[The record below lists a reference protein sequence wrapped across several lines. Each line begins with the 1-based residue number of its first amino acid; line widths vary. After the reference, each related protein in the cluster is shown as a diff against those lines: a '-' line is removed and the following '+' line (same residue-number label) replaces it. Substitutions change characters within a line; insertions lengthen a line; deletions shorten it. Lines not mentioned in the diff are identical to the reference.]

1 MGSRTQSLNKKIT
14 EEFRKFILNGDW
26 PVNEMIQTEQE
37 LCQAY
42 SVSRLT
48 IRNVLAQLVHE
59 GLLERKSGKGTWVR
73 DFQKSK
79 GIWNTEERSQ
89 YYAYPEH
96 INTEIIGVEELLA
109 QSSSV
114 TADRFDADEIL
125 ARVKLMRVF
134 RQTPIAFYHI
144 YFREALAKSVLEKFD
159 PETDIFFYQVAEKLT
174 GRMVVE
180 IRERVKAA
188 LAFGEVASRLKVTQ
202 GHPLLEIRRDLY
214 DQEGRIM
221 QVNHSYLNSDLQE
234 IQTIRYKT
242 SNGVDQIHHSSGQ
255 NRI

>member
-1 MGSRTQSLNKKIT
+1 MGSRKQSLNKKIT

-26 PVNEMIQTEQE
+26 PIHEMIQTEQE

-48 IRNVLAQLVHE
+48 IRNVLTQLVHE

-79 GIWNTEERSQ
+79 GIWNIEERSQ

-114 TADRFDADEIL
+114 TTNLFEEDEVI
-125 ARVKLMRVF
+125 ARIKLVRIF
-134 RQTPIAFYHI
+134 RQTPVTFNQF
-144 YFREALAKSVLEKFD
+144 YFREALAKSILEKYD
-159 PETDIFFYQVAEKLT
+159 PETDIFFYQVLEKLT

-214 DQEGRIM
+214 DQEGNIM

-234 IQTIRYKT
+234 IQTIRNKT
-242 SNGVDQIHHSSGQ
+242 SNGAK
-255 NRI
+255 

>member
-1 MGSRTQSLNKKIT
+1 MGSQSQSLSKKFT
-14 EEFRKFILNGDW
+14 EEFRKYILNGDW

-89 YYAYPEH
+89 YFAYPEH

-109 QSSSV
+109 RSSSV
-114 TADRFDADEIL
+114 TANLFEEDEVI
-125 ARVKLMRVF
+125 ARVKLVRIF
-134 RQTPIAFYHI
+134 RQTPVTFNYFY
-144 YFREALAKSVLEKFD
+144 FKEALAKSVLEKYD
-159 PETDIFFYQVAEKLT
+159 PETDIFFYQVLEKLT
-174 GRMVVE
+174 GRMVVK
-180 IRERVKAA
+180 IRERMKATI
-188 LAFGEVASRLKVTQ
+188 AFGEVASRLNVVQ

-214 DQEGRIM
+214 DQEGKIM

-234 IQTIRYKT
+234 AQTLRTKS
-242 SNGVDQIHHSSGQ
+242 SNGID
-255 NRI
+255 

>member
-1 MGSRTQSLNKKIT
+1 MGSRKQSLNKKIT

-26 PVNEMIQTEQE
+26 PIHEMIRTEQE

-48 IRNVLAQLVHE
+48 IRNVLTQLVHE

-79 GIWNTEERSQ
+79 GIWNIEERSQ

-114 TADRFDADEIL
+114 TANLFEEDEVI
-125 ARVKLMRVF
+125 ARIKVVRIF
-134 RQTPIAFYHI
+134 RQTPVTFNQF
-144 YFREALAKSVLEKFD
+144 YFREALAKSVLEKYD
-159 PETDIFFYQVAEKLT
+159 PETDIFLYQVAEKLT

-180 IRERVKAA
+180 IRERIKATI
-188 LAFGEVASRLKVTQ
+188 AFGEVASRLNVVQ
-202 GHPLLEIRRDLY
+202 GHPLLEIRRDLF
-214 DQEGRIM
+214 DQEGNIV

-234 IQTIRYKT
+234 VQTLRSKT
-242 SNGVDQIHHSSGQ
+242 SNGAD
-255 NRI
+255 

>member
-1 MGSRTQSLNKKIT
+1 MGTQSRSLSKKLT
-14 EEFRKFILNGDW
+14 HEFRKYILNGDW

-48 IRNVLAQLVHE
+48 IRNVLTQLVHE

-79 GIWNTEERSQ
+79 GRWSAEEHSQ
-89 YYAYPEH
+89 YFAYPGL

-114 TADRFDADEIL
+114 TTGLFEEDEVI
-125 ARVKLMRVF
+125 AKIKLVRSF
-134 RQTPIAFYHI
+134 KQTPVTINSF
-144 YFREALAKSVLEKFD
+144 YFREALAKSVLEKYD
-159 PETDIFFYQVAEKLT
+159 PETNIFFYQVLEKLT
-174 GRMVVE
+174 GCMVVE
-180 IRERVKAA
+180 IRERMKAT
-188 LAFGEVASRLKVTQ
+188 LASGEIASRLNVVS

-234 IQTIRYKT
+234 VQIVRTKT
-242 SNGVDQIHHSSGQ
+242 ANGAY
-255 NRI
+255 

>member
-1 MGSRTQSLNKKIT
+1 MASQSQSLSKKIT
-14 EEFRKFILNGDW
+14 EEFRKYILNGNW

-114 TADRFDADEIL
+114 TTNLFEEDEVIT
-125 ARVKLMRVF
+125 RVKLIRIF
-134 RQTPIAFYHI
+134 RQTPVTFNHF
-144 YFREALAKSVLEKFD
+144 YFREALAKLVLEKFD
-159 PETDIFFYQVAEKLT
+159 PET
-174 GRMVVE
+174 
-180 IRERVKAA
+180 
-188 LAFGEVASRLKVTQ
+188 
-202 GHPLLEIRRDLY
+202 
-214 DQEGRIM
+214 
-221 QVNHSYLNSDLQE
+221 
-234 IQTIRYKT
+234 
-242 SNGVDQIHHSSGQ
+242 
-255 NRI
+255 